1 LRSAEVTGVVLAAAS
16 AVSYGVT
23 VVVGRALAT
32 SEIEPA
38 TALGLRF
45 VIAAALVALVLAVRR
60 APLLPA
66 RGERLRVFLL
76 GAVGY
81 GGEATL
87 FYFSLQRGTA
97 AAAALLFYAYPAIVT
112 VIEFAVG
119 WARPSRRILL
129 ALALSGLG
137 TVLVVASADQVSM
150 SATGAAMALAAA
162 AIFAVYLVFNA
173 RLVSRTHA
181 LTQAGWIAVG
191 AAVSCL
197 GRGVIADG
205 IAVPGGDWPILLL
218 YGAAT
223 GAAFAL
229 MFMALPRLGAS
240 QIAVVMTLEAFS
252 AVALGA
258 LFLGESITPPQ
269 AVGGAAILVATV
281 TVAGR
286 RRKPT
291 PMPEEL
297 PAAAGG

>member
-1 LRSAEVTGVVLAAAS
+1 LRPAELTGVVLAAVS

-32 SEIEPA
+32 SGIEPA

-45 VIAAALVALVLAVRR
+45 ALAAALVALVLALRR

-66 RGERLRVFLL
+66 RGERLRVVLL

-87 FYFSLQRGTA
+87 FYLSLQRGTA

-112 VIEFAVG
+112 VIELAVG
-119 WARPSRRILL
+119 WARPSRRSLL
-129 ALALSGLG
+129 ALGLSGVG
-137 TVLVVASADQVSM
+137 TVLVVASADRVSM

-162 AIFAVYLVFNA
+162 AIFAVYLVFNV

-181 LTQAGWIAVG
+181 LTQAGWVAVG
-191 AAVSCL
+191 ASVSCL
-197 GRGVIADG
+197 GRGALGDG
-205 IAVPGGDWPILLL
+205 IAVPAGEWPVLLL
-218 YGAAT
+218 YGASTA
-223 GAAFAL
+223 AAFAF

-240 QIAVVMTLEAFS
+240 QLAVAMTLEAFS

-258 LFLGESITPPQ
+258 VFLGESLTPAQ
-269 AVGGAAILVATV
+269 AMGGALILVATV

-286 RRKPT
+286 RRRPE
-291 PMPEEL
+291 PLPEEL
-297 PAAAGG
+297 PAAASG

>member
-1 LRSAEVTGVVLAAAS
+1 VRSAELTGVLLAAAS

-23 VVVGRALAT
+23 VVVGRELAT
-32 SEIEPA
+32 SGIEPA

-45 VIAAALVALVLAVRR
+45 AIAAVLVALVLGVRR

-66 RGERLRVFLL
+66 PGERLRVFLL
-76 GAVGY
+76 GAIGY
-81 GGEATL
+81 SGEATL
-87 FYFSLQRGTA
+87 FYLSLQRGTA

-112 VIEFAVG
+112 VIELAVG
-119 WARPSRRILL
+119 WARPSRRSLL
-129 ALALSGLG
+129 ALGLSCTG
-137 TVLVVASADQVSM
+137 TVLVVASADRVSM
-150 SATGAAMALAAA
+150 SATGAAMALGAA

-181 LTQAGWIAVG
+181 LTQAGWVAAG

-197 GRGVIADG
+197 VRGVLGDG
-205 IAVPGGDWPILLL
+205 IAVAGGEGPILLL
-218 YGAAT
+218 YGASTA
-223 GAAFAL
+223 AAFAL

-240 QIAVVMTLEAFS
+240 QLAVVMTLEAFS
-252 AVALGA
+252 AVALA
-258 LFLGESITPPQ
+258 AVFLGESLTPLQ

-286 RRKPT
+286 RRRPA
-291 PMPEEL
+291 PLPEEL